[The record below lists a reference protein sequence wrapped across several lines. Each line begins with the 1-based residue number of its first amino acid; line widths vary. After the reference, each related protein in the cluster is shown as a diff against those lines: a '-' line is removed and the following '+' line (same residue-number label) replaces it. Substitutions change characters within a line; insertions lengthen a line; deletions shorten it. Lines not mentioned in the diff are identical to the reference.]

1 MRDSEGFSLIE
12 LLVVVALMATVAAI
26 AAPITT
32 ASVNRTRSDSAVVT
46 AGTVIE
52 AARNRAIAERRNIQ
66 ITFAAPNRITVSRV
80 EIPGP
85 ALTVVEDVQ
94 LSEGMS
100 FTKFPS
106 VPDTPDAFGAAS
118 AVQFT
123 GPGPVMFTSDGSL
136 IDTNG
141 DVVNASIFMG
151 RGSDVMSARAFT
163 IFGVTGYV
171 RMWAWGGG
179 RWIR

>member
-1 MRDSEGFSLIE
+1 MRDSRGFSLIE
-12 LLVVVALMATVAAI
+12 LLAVIGLMATVAAI
-26 AAPITT
+26 AVPV
-32 ASVNRTRSDSAVVT
+32 SRGFVNRTRSDSAAVIASTVVQ
-46 AGTVIE
+46 

-66 ITFAAPNRITVSRV
+66 VDFTAPNRLIVSRV

-85 ALTVVEDVQ
+85 ALTVVQDVV
-94 LSEGMS
+94 LTEGLS
-100 FTKFPS
+100 FTRFPA
-106 VPDTPDAFGAAS
+106 VPDTPDAFGAAN

-136 IDTNG
+136 VDANG

-151 RGSDVMSARAFT
+151 RGNDVMSARAFT

-171 RMWAWGGG
+171 RTWTWGGAQWT
-179 RWIR
+179 R